1 MSNELRNFLA
11 LSYDELEQLNLKAK
25 EQRQKRVAVHKIQEE
40 RIKYLTDE
48 KRIKAVTVL
57 FSDLEGRLH
66 MLDYDKKFLVKSW
79 DNLTF
84 DGSSIRGF
92 TAQRESD
99 LRLAMDWA
107 SFYWAPA
114 DVFGSGKVLV
124 FGEVIDKDGS
134 PYSADIRGRLKGF
147 AGEMYKNEEYTLN
160 AANEIEGF
168 LFQGSDAERRYN
180 ETGKFEYVNT
190 GGYYHSLPGDPLRT
204 FIDTTAEV
212 QRAMGFQNEKDH
224 PEVAPSQFEINYGY
238 GEVVQAAD
246 QIQLYKLIC
255 RQVATRM
262 GLTACFLPKPVV
274 GVNGNGMH
282 TNVSISKGGKNIYWD
297 PKGEEKLSKFGWAF
311 VDRIL
316 THGNDICLLLNASV
330 NAYRRLDPHFEA
342 PNQLKASPVDRGSMI
357 RIPIGNERSMRVEV
371 RSVAP
376 DANPYLVM
384 YSIFRTGIEGETA
397 KIKNLRQ
404 AERYLPD
411 NVYLALDNFRK
422 ADWTTKL
429 LGEDVKARYG
439 ALKQAAAD
447 RCARHSARL
456 SKCRKCSTTTR
467 STINSCGI
475 CFRQIPQ
482 GSGEWGG
489 SPVTKSTRFSLV
501 HSSHSRRRAH
511 ALNRSG
517 RLRHSWP
524 LLRPMPR
531 RFLPYWLRPSM
542 LLRCAQRCNRRTSP
556 SPQQRARST
565 AASSHRAF
573 RSWSWRRSAFGSH
586 GPYPG

>member
-1 MSNELRNFLA
+1 MANELRNFLA
-11 LSYDELEQLNLKAK
+11 LSYDELEDMNLQAK
-25 EQRQKRVAVHKIQEE
+25 EQRKNRVAMHKIQED
-40 RIKYLTDE
+40 RLKYLTDE

-66 MLDYDKKFLVKSW
+66 MLDYDKKFLLKSW

-99 LRLAMDWA
+99 LRLGLDWS
-107 SFYWAPA
+107 SFYWAPS

-124 FGEVIDKDGS
+124 FGDVIDKGGQ
-134 PYSADIRGRLKGF
+134 PYSADIRGNLKVF
-147 AGEMYKNEEYTLN
+147 AAEMHQKEGYTLN

-168 LFQGSDAERRYN
+168 LFQGADAERRYH
-180 ETGKFEYVNT
+180 ETNKFEYVNT

-224 PEVAPSQFEINYGY
+224 PEVAPSQFEINYSY
-238 GEVVQAAD
+238 GEVVAAAD

-262 GLTACFLPKPVV
+262 GLTASFLPKPVV

-282 TNVSISKGGKNIYWD
+282 TNVSISKDGKNLFWD
-297 PKGEEKLSKFGWAF
+297 PKGEEKLSKLGWAF

-316 THGNDICLLLNASV
+316 THGNDICLMLNASV

-342 PNQLKASPVDRGSMI
+342 PNQIKASAVDRGSMV
-357 RIPIGNERSMRVEV
+357 RIPIGNEKSMRVEV

-376 DANPYLVM
+376 DANPYMVM
-384 YSIFRTGIEGETA
+384 MAVFKTGIAGETS

-411 NVYLALDNFRK
+411 NIYTAMENFRS
-422 ADWTTKL
+422 ADWTNKL
-429 LGEDVKARYG
+429 MGGEDVKTRY
-439 ALKQAAAD
+439 ADLKQASAD
-447 RCARHSARL
+447 RCPRL
-456 SKCRKCSTTTR
+456 LGTFVKAPEVQYHHDVY
-467 STINSCGI
+467 N
-475 CFRQIPQ
+475 Q
-482 GSGEWGG
+482 
-489 SPVTKSTRFSLV
+489 
-501 HSSHSRRRAH
+501 
-511 ALNRSG
+511 
-517 RLRHSWP
+517 
-524 LLRPMPR
+524 
-531 RFLPYWLRPSM
+531 FLWNM
-542 LLRCAQRCNRRTSP
+542 
-556 SPQQRARST
+556 
-565 AASSHRAF
+565 F
-573 RSWSWRRSAFGSH
+573 
-586 GPYPG
+586 